1 MTRQHVI
8 LPFSHRINNFRVK
21 IRVLTRDKFQRKK
34 EKELRNHL
42 RFIMEQIS
50 IPTALHTCVR
60 IFLNDARYSV
70 ISSARLGEQQP
81 FLISSFK
88 VASID
93 TTCVQA
99 LKTHSDTLPCT
110 HIVILSH
117 QNIGYPALFLC
128 TARRMDRFRY
138 SLPPL
143 SYATSN

>member
-34 EKELRNHL
+34 EKNYEITYVYYGTN
-42 RFIMEQIS
+42 FYS
-50 IPTALHTCVR
+50 DCVR